1 MAVLG
6 IVAEFNPFHNGHL
19 HLVEEALK
27 KENFSAAV
35 CVMSGNFLQRGEPA
49 LCDKWS
55 RAEMAVRCGLDL
67 VIELPFCFAVRSAW
81 YFARGAVNLLAQTG
95 VVTHLAFGSESGDIN
110 GLNAV
115 ASVLASEPDEFKN
128 NLRSQL
134 NKGLNYPAARSLALQ
149 DYLSSTPDLEHLLM
163 GPNNILGIEYLR
175 VIIENCLPLIP
186 LTIPRQGNYHDPS
199 LDYFSSATAIR
210 KSLEQ
215 NQSLQL
221 VATAMPK
228 ACLERLEKDI
238 FVGRAP
244 VHTDALEQAVFFQLR
259 SRSTAQLQTIYEVNE
274 GLENRLHNAAITS
287 HTLEELR
294 HRVKSKRYSL
304 TRINR
309 TLLYSLLALSK
320 TQMQV
325 FDLNGPQYIHVL
337 AFSAKGQEILQEMKI
352 KCTLPVLSR
361 GSDVK
366 QAYMGVFG
374 RQVQDMIAV
383 DVLADDLYV
392 LGFPNPQHR
401 QGAQAFTSTP
411 FILSD

>member
-19 HLVEEALK
+19 HLVQEALK
-27 KENFSAAV
+27 KESFSAAV

-81 YFARGAVNLLAQTG
+81 HFARGAVNLLAQTG
-95 VVTHLAFGSESGDIN
+95 VVTHLAFGSESGDITR
-110 GLNAV
+110 LNAI
-115 ASVLASEPDEFKN
+115 ASVLASEPDEFKTS
-128 NLRSQL
+128 LRSQL
-134 NKGLNYPAARSLALQ
+134 DKGLNYPAARSLALQ
-149 DYLSSTPDLEHLLM
+149 NYLSSTPDLEHLLI
-163 GPNNILGIEYLR
+163 GPNNILSIEYLR
-175 VIIENCLPLIP
+175 VIKENCLPMIP

-199 LDYFSSATAIR
+199 LGYFPSATAIR

-215 NQSLQL
+215 NQSLQHI
-221 VATAMPK
+221 APAMPK
-228 ACLERLEKDI
+228 NCLERLKKDI
-238 FVGRAP
+238 SLGRAP
-244 VHTDALEQAVFFQLR
+244 VHSDALEQAIFFQLR
-259 SRSTAQLQTIYEVNE
+259 SRSTAQLQEIYEVAE

-320 TQMQV
+320 TQMQA
-325 FDLNGPQYIHVL
+325 FDLDGPQYIHVL

-352 KCTLPVLSR
+352 KCLLPILNR
-361 GSDVK
+361 GSEVK
-366 QAYMGVFG
+366 QAYMGGFG
-374 RQVQDMIAV
+374 RQVRDMIAI
-383 DVLADDLYV
+383 DVLADDLYA